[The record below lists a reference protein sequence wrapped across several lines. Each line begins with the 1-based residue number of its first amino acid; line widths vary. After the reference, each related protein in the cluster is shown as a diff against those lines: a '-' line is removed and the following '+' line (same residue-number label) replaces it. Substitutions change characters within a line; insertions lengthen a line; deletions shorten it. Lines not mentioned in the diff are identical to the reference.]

1 MKPRECFPI
10 SFPDPFGPIGQSGRS
25 PGGLPGRACLSSFP
39 ATRRPAGLDEVAGGA
54 FFWGCGGRGPR
65 GLSGEAVEVLEEH
78 VELLD
83 DAALLFEGRQ
93 REGAGL
99 QVSRPQTLLSGSAL
113 EVFNAVF
120 DEPLTL

>member
-39 ATRRPAGLDEVAGGA
+39 ATRRLAGLDEVAGGA
-54 FFWGCGGRGPR
+54 FFLCGAGAPR
-65 GLSGEAVEVLEEH
+65 CSTGEAVEVLEER

-83 DAALLFEGRQ
+83 DAALLFEGRK
-93 REGAGL
+93 G
-99 QVSRPQTLLSGSAL
+99 QTQIA
-113 EVFNAVF
+113 
-120 DEPLTL
+120 

>member
-10 SFPDPFGPIGQSGRS
+10 SFPDPFGPIGKSGRS

-39 ATRRPAGLDEVAGGA
+39 VTRRPAGLDEVAGGA
-54 FFWGCGGRGPR
+54 FFVCGVWSPR
-65 GLSGEAVEVLEEH
+65 CSTGEAVEVLEER